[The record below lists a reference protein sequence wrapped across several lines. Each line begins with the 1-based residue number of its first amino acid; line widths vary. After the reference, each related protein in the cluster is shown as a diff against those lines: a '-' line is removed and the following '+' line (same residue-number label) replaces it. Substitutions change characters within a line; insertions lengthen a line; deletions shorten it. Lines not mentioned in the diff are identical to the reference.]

1 MDLYNEINSL
11 CLELEHS
18 IKSLHENGVN
28 YAEAYKNYRVL
39 LSKELLRLKTN
50 GMPVTIAYDIARGRK
65 EVADA
70 KFEELSTEAIYKA
83 NLENINALKLR
94 IKVLEN
100 QYDKEWGNT
109 NG

>member
-1 MDLYNEINSL
+1 MEFSFDFEMT
-11 CLELEHS
+11 EE
-18 IKSLHENGVN
+18 KK
-28 YAEAYKNYRVL
+28 A
-39 LSKELLRLKTN
+39 N